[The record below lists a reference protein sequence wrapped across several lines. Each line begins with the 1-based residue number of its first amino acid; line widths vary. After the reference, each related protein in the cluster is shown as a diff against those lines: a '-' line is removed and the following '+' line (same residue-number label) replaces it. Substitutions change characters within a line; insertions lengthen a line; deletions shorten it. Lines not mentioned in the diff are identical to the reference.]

1 MVESIASLVSRAE
14 AQFSHLLNI
23 DLSPGAGLLV
33 FKFPKAKPTLADE
46 QAILKVW
53 AKIHEIHNTNSLS
66 LECRLRNDSKL
77 RDHVR
82 QLLKSL
88 LDILE
93 RIRKAFKDLRSAPVH
108 LDSIVDDDPD
118 ISADIKVFV
127 EQVPDI
133 VDCLMR
139 LNDTIKDPC
148 QWDRYLSYHTD
159 TSAFEALATQ
169 HVVTKF
175 EGIQA
180 YLAQRLGTAISR
192 RRQHI
197 EYRKAHQERLL
208 HCVDGQMGHNMM
220 EVPQDPAAS
229 LIPDHLNQV
238 SQTNIYQDSSS
249 EDAIGS
255 VTFQN
260 STSAGAQR
268 SSSILDMP
276 KEARGGPFVC
286 QLCYTLVDIRDDITW
301 RQHVYEDLQPY
312 NCLEEDCEAADRNLA
327 TSDEWMKHMRKHH
340 FILFYC
346 IFRCGCT
353 FSSASECSTHLKT
366 QHSDDL
372 SYFPNGYTDSMIRSF
387 PMDDEMELSCPFCF
401 DNMPLMDY
409 ENHVGKHQQELALFA
424 IPDTDD
430 WTKDKVKLSWW
441 SRLWTEDNLSWYKD
455 HASIAIT
462 SLGL

>member
-93 RIRKAFKDLRSAPVH
+93 RIRKAFKDLRSAP
-108 LDSIVDDDPD
+108 DSIVDDDPD

-301 RQHVYEDLQPY
+301 R
-312 NCLEEDCEAADRNLA
+312 
-327 TSDEWMKHMRKHH
+327 
-340 FILFYC
+340 LFYC